1 LIFPMKW
8 CPSSTRRW
16 RTWKRNTFLP
26 LYTGWLTRIFWMM
39 DCDNI
44 YICVCVCMYVCILLI
59 KYIIV
64 MIINN
69 NNNDDDDYYYYYDN
83 NNHLPYIAIS
93 IIPYSTNS
101 FEDSTG

>member
-1 LIFPMKW
+1 
-8 CPSSTRRW
+8 
-16 RTWKRNTFLP
+16 
-26 LYTGWLTRIFWMM
+26 
-39 DCDNI
+39 
-44 YICVCVCMYVCILLI
+44 
-59 KYIIV
+59 
-64 MIINN
+64 MIINNN